1 MKKIIRYLRYA
12 FRLLKLNI
20 GTLLVFELLYKF
32 VSMAVF
38 KPLLSGLMK
47 LALKAQGLSYLSDE
61 TMGTFLKAPLTW
73 VFLVL
78 IVFGMAFF
86 TLFDICCII
95 CCIHASFRKQ
105 EMPLLAL
112 IRQGF
117 KTSLRVIYQRN
128 IIMMLYLLIIIP
140 MTHALVISGYITK
153 FTVPQFIVDYIMS
166 HTWLAILYV
175 GFWVFPLDL
184 QSALFLPGKLQ
195 FQAGA

>member
-1 MKKIIRYLRYA
+1 MKPWERFESPADL
-12 FRLLKLNI
+12 
-20 GTLLVFELLYKF
+20 GVFSIDCIWY
-32 VSMAVF
+32 
-38 KPLLSGLMK
+38 G
-47 LALKAQGLSYLSDE
+47 
-61 TMGTFLKAPLTW
+61 
-73 VFLVL
+73 
-78 IVFGMAFF
+78 IF

-175 GFWVFPLDL
+175 GFWVLSDCGLSIDL